1 MQLWKPVKT
10 GAWLSPILWKKR
22 GYVLGLLQGF
32 PQSKI
37 QPVLAFWQLSR
48 FSTALRL
55 LLLNLI
61 YCYYSMEVDD
71 MRFSCDTNDL
81 NTSLSIVSRA
91 LAVRSP
97 KPILE
102 GVLLESCEQ
111 GLRLICT
118 DLALGIQTTIPATF
132 TEEGRAVL
140 PGKLLCEIVRKLPG
154 GVCEFS
160 VSDRMQATIRCA
172 SIRTTITG
180 FDPVEYPELP
190 QVTGASFSMPQ
201 STLRDMIGRTLFAIA
216 VDESRPILTGCLMEV
231 GRSEMRVV
239 ALDGFRLAMRRED
252 IEGPDSDV
260 SAVVGGKVLGDIAK
274 ILGDTDEP
282 VSLCFSRSHV
292 QMNMGATH
300 IVARLLEGEFIR
312 YRQILPQ
319 EWQTRVA
326 VRSGELSSAIDR
338 ASLIAREGK
347 SNLVCFKIDGDTLTV
362 TSNSENGDM
371 EEKID
376 VTTEGKDLTI
386 AFNVRYIT
394 DVLRAI
400 SDDEVFMRF
409 NSNVSPCVVCPT
421 EGDGYLYLVLPVRVF
436 GA

>member
-1 MQLWKPVKT
+1 
-10 GAWLSPILWKKR
+10 
-22 GYVLGLLQGF
+22 
-32 PQSKI
+32 
-37 QPVLAFWQLSR
+37 
-48 FSTALRL
+48 
-55 LLLNLI
+55 
-61 YCYYSMEVDD
+61 

-102 GVLLESCEQ
+102 GILLESCEE
-111 GLRLICT
+111 GLRLVCT
-118 DLALGIQTTIPATF
+118 DLALGIQTVIPASF
-132 TEEGRAVL
+132 SEEGRAVL

-154 GVCEFS
+154 GNCTIS

-172 SIRTTITG
+172 SIRTTISG

-190 QVTGASFSMPQ
+190 LVTGQAFSMPQ
-201 STLRDMIGRTLFAIA
+201 NMLRDMIGRTLFAIA
-216 VDESRPILTGCLMEV
+216 VDESRPILTGCLMEI
-231 GRSEMRVV
+231 GRNEMRMI
-239 ALDGFRLAMRRED
+239 ALDGFRLAMRQEA
-252 IEGPDSDV
+252 ISGPESDV

-274 ILGDTDEP
+274 ILADTDEE
-282 VSLCFSRSHV
+282 VALCFSPSHV

-326 VRSGELSSAIDR
+326 VRTGELSSAIDR

-376 VTTEGKDLTI
+376 VTTEGNDLTI

-394 DVLRAI
+394 DVLKAI

-436 GA
+436 NA

>member
-1 MQLWKPVKT
+1 
-10 GAWLSPILWKKR
+10 
-22 GYVLGLLQGF
+22 
-32 PQSKI
+32 
-37 QPVLAFWQLSR
+37 
-48 FSTALRL
+48 
-55 LLLNLI
+55 
-61 YCYYSMEVDD
+61 

-102 GVLLESCEQ
+102 GILLESCEQ
-111 GLRLICT
+111 GLRLTCT
-118 DLALGIQTTIPATF
+118 DLALGIETTIPATF
-132 TEEGRAVL
+132 IEEGRAVL

-154 GVCEFS
+154 GACDIS
-160 VSDRMQATIRCA
+160 VSDRLQATIRCA

-190 QVTGASFSMPQ
+190 QVSGASFSMPQ

-239 ALDGFRLAMRRED
+239 ALDGFRLAMRKEN
-252 IEGPDSDV
+252 IEGPESDV

-274 ILGDTDEP
+274 ILGDTDEE
-282 VSLCFSRSHV
+282 VALCFSRSHLGL
-292 QMNMGATH
+292 NIGATH
-300 IVARLLEGEFIR
+300 IVARMLEGEFIR

-326 VRSGELSSAIDR
+326 VRSGELGSAIDR

-371 EEKID
+371 EERID
-376 VTTEGKDLTI
+376 VTTEGNDLSI

-394 DVLRAI
+394 DVLKAI
-400 SDDEVFMRF
+400 SDDEVYMRF

-421 EGDGYLYLVLPVRVF
+421 EGDSYLYLVLPVRMF
-436 GA
+436 NNN

>member
-1 MQLWKPVKT
+1 MDIPM
-10 GAWLSPILWKKR
+10 
-22 GYVLGLLQGF
+22 GF
-32 PQSKI
+32 DTVFHSQKGR
-37 QPVLAFWQLSR
+37 QVLAFWQLSQL
-48 FSTALRL
+48 STALRL
-55 LLLNLI
+55 LLLNPI

-71 MRFSCDTNDL
+71 MRFSCDTGDL
-81 NTSLSIVSRA
+81 NSSLSVVSRA

-102 GVLLESCEQ
+102 GILLEACDE
-111 GLRLICT
+111 GLKLTCT
-118 DLALGIQTTIPATF
+118 DLALGIETIIPATF
-132 TEEGRAVL
+132 IEEGRAVL

-154 GVCEFS
+154 GMCDIS
-160 VSDRMQATIRCA
+160 ISDRMQATIRCA
-172 SIRTTITG
+172 SIRTTISG

-190 QVTGASFSMPQ
+190 QVTGASFAMVQ

-231 GRSEMRVV
+231 GKSEMRVV
-239 ALDGFRLAMRRED
+239 ALDGFRLAMRKENID
-252 IEGPDSDV
+252 GPDQDV
-260 SAVVGGKVLGDIAK
+260 AAVVGGKVLGDIAK
-274 ILGDTDEP
+274 ILNDTDEE

-292 QMNMGATH
+292 QLNMGATH

-326 VRSGELSSAIDR
+326 VRRSDLGSAIDR

-347 SNLVCFKIDGDTLTV
+347 SNLVCFKIDGDTLDV

-394 DVLRAI
+394 DVLKAL

-421 EGDGYLYLVLPVRVF
+421 EGDSYLYLVLPVRVF
-436 GA
+436 NS

>member
-1 MQLWKPVKT
+1 
-10 GAWLSPILWKKR
+10 
-22 GYVLGLLQGF
+22 
-32 PQSKI
+32 
-37 QPVLAFWQLSR
+37 
-48 FSTALRL
+48 
-55 LLLNLI
+55 
-61 YCYYSMEVDD
+61 
-71 MRFSCDTNDL
+71 MRFSCDVNDL

-102 GVLLESCEQ
+102 GILFESCEQ
-111 GLRLICT
+111 GLRLTCT
-118 DLALGIQTTIPATF
+118 DLALGIETIIPATF
-132 TEEGRAVL
+132 IEEGRTVL

-154 GVCEFS
+154 GMCDIT

-172 SIRTTITG
+172 SVRTTISG
-180 FDPVEYPELP
+180 FDPMEYPELP
-190 QVTGASFSMPQ
+190 EVAGSSFAMPQ
-201 STLRDMIGRTLFAIA
+201 NTLRDMIGRTLFAIA
-216 VDESRPILTGCLMEV
+216 VDESRPILTGCLMEIEK
-231 GRSEMRVV
+231 SEMRVV
-239 ALDGFRLAMRRED
+239 ALDGFRLALRKEN
-252 IEGPDSDV
+252 IEGPDQPV

-274 ILGDTDEP
+274 ILADTEDS
-282 VSLCFSRSHV
+282 VSLTFSRSHV
-292 QMNMGATH
+292 QLNMGATH

-326 VRSGELSSAIDR
+326 VRRSELGSAIDR

-347 SNLVCFKIDGDTLTV
+347 SNLVCFKIDGETLDV

-371 EEKID
+371 EEKIA

-394 DVLRAI
+394 DVLKAL

-409 NSNVSPCVVCPT
+409 NSNVSPCVICPT
-421 EGDGYLYLVLPVRVF
+421 EGDGYQYLVLPVRVF
-436 GA
+436 NS

>member
-1 MQLWKPVKT
+1 
-10 GAWLSPILWKKR
+10 
-22 GYVLGLLQGF
+22 
-32 PQSKI
+32 
-37 QPVLAFWQLSR
+37 
-48 FSTALRL
+48 
-55 LLLNLI
+55 
-61 YCYYSMEVDD
+61 MEVYD

-102 GVLLESCEQ
+102 GILFESCEN
-111 GLRLICT
+111 GLKLTCT
-118 DLALGIQTTIPATF
+118 DLALGIETIIPATF
-132 TEEGRAVL
+132 IEEGRAVL

-154 GVCEFS
+154 GMCDIS
-160 VSDRMQATIRCA
+160 ISDRMQATIRCA
-172 SIRTTITG
+172 SIRTTISG

-190 QVTGASFSMPQ
+190 QVAGNTFSMPQ
-201 STLRDMIGRTLFAIA
+201 STLRDMIGRTIFAIA
-216 VDESRPILTGCLMEV
+216 VDESRPILTGCLMEIEK
-231 GRSEMRVV
+231 SEMRVV
-239 ALDGFRLAMRRED
+239 ALDGFRLAMRKEA
-252 IEGPDSDV
+252 IEGPENPV

-274 ILGDTDEP
+274 ILADTEGP
-282 VSLCFSRSHV
+282 VSLRFSRSHV
-292 QMNMGATH
+292 QMDVGATH

-319 EWQTRVA
+319 EWQTRVS
-326 VRSGELSSAIDR
+326 VRRGDLSSAIDR

-347 SNLVCFKIDGDTLTV
+347 SNLVCFKIDGDALLV

-371 EEKID
+371 EEKME
-376 VTTEGKDLTI
+376 VATEGKDLTI

-394 DVLRAI
+394 DVLKAL

-421 EGDGYLYLVLPVRVF
+421 EGDSYLYLVLPVRVF
-436 GA
+436 NS

>member
-1 MQLWKPVKT
+1 
-10 GAWLSPILWKKR
+10 
-22 GYVLGLLQGF
+22 
-32 PQSKI
+32 
-37 QPVLAFWQLSR
+37 
-48 FSTALRL
+48 
-55 LLLNLI
+55 
-61 YCYYSMEVDD
+61 

-102 GVLLESCEQ
+102 GILLESCEQ

-118 DLALGIQTTIPATF
+118 DLALGIQTVIPATF

-154 GVCEFS
+154 GDCEFS
-160 VSDRMQATIRCA
+160 ISERMQATIRCA

-190 QVTGASFSMPQ
+190 QVSGASFSMPQ

-231 GRSEMRVV
+231 GKSEMRVV
-239 ALDGFRLAMRRED
+239 ALDGFRLAMRRENID
-252 IEGPDSDV
+252 GPDSDV

-274 ILGDTDEP
+274 ILSDSDEP
-282 VSLCFSRSHV
+282 VALCFSRSHV
-292 QMNMGATH
+292 QMNVGATH

-319 EWQTRVA
+319 EWQIRVA

-376 VTTEGKDLTI
+376 VTTEGKDLSI

-394 DVLRAI
+394 DVLKAI

-421 EGDGYLYLVLPVRVF
+421 EGESYLYLVLPVRVF
-436 GA
+436 NA

>member
-1 MQLWKPVKT
+1 
-10 GAWLSPILWKKR
+10 
-22 GYVLGLLQGF
+22 
-32 PQSKI
+32 
-37 QPVLAFWQLSR
+37 
-48 FSTALRL
+48 
-55 LLLNLI
+55 
-61 YCYYSMEVDD
+61 

-81 NTSLSIVSRA
+81 NSSLSIVSRA
-91 LAVRSP
+91 LAIRSP

-102 GVLLESCEQ
+102 GILFESCEN
-111 GLRLICT
+111 GLRLTCT
-118 DLALGIQTTIPATF
+118 DLALGIETVIPATF
-132 TEEGRAVL
+132 IEEGRAVL

-154 GVCEFS
+154 GMCDITI
-160 VSDRMQATIRCA
+160 SDRMQATIRCA
-172 SIRTTITG
+172 SIRTTISG

-190 QVTGASFSMPQ
+190 QVQGSSFSVAQ
-201 STLRDMIGRTLFAIA
+201 NVLRDMIGRTIFAIA
-216 VDESRPILTGCLMEV
+216 VDESRPILTGCLMEIEKT
-231 GRSEMRVV
+231 EMRVV
-239 ALDGFRLAMRRED
+239 ALDGFRLAIRKEN
-252 IEGPDSDV
+252 IEGPENSV

-274 ILGDTDEP
+274 ILADTDEP
-282 VSLCFSRSHV
+282 ISMCFSRSHV
-292 QMNMGATH
+292 QMNVGATH

-326 VRSGELSSAIDR
+326 VRRTELSSAIDR

-347 SNLVCFKIDGDTLTV
+347 SNLVCFKIDGDALMV

-371 EEKID
+371 EEKMD

-394 DVLRAI
+394 DVLKAL

-421 EGDGYLYLVLPVRVF
+421 EGDSYLYLVLPVRVF
-436 GA
+436 NS